1 MARVAGMSRANA
13 AKGSRRAREGRTGK
27 PRKKVDGEF
36 CCPLCNHRSYVAV
49 ILLPAKE
56 EQPSRYDGVFSEYRA
71 ELDARHDKHERL
83 VKLSRDTTI
92 HSKRAIFLL
101 HRAANEGDSE
111 ERRELLLDEGED
123 KIREVF
129 QFLRA
134 TAEELHGS
142 DPWRHA
148 SAFSPGLQEFVE
160 ALSYYVFL
168 RQGQLL
174 SVEEAQQWMSFAPRR
189 KGMEEERV
197 EGETE
202 LVVTEN
208 EVGEEM
214 LVQVPLSELN
224 YVLAIGDL
232 TGELMRMCIT
242 AVGAGQQEVPFQ
254 LLPFIR
260 AIYCGFHSLPPM
272 SKEILHKLHTL
283 RSSMS
288 KIESACYTL
297 RIRGSEIPHHTMSD
311 VFHTPAV
318 EAEGGG
324 CSDHFDSEI

>member
-1 MARVAGMSRANA
+1 MTS
-13 AKGSRRAREGRTGK
+13 
-27 PRKKVDGEF
+27 
-36 CCPLCNHRSYVAV
+36 
-49 ILLPAKE
+49 LPAKE
-56 EQPSRYDGVFSEYRA
+56 EQPSRYDAVFSEYRG

-101 HRAANEGDSE
+101 HRAASEGDSE

-134 TAEELHGS
+134 TAVELHGS
-142 DPWRHA
+142 DPWQHV
-148 SAFSPGLQEFVE
+148 SAYSPGIQEFVE

-168 RQGQLL
+168 RQDQLL
-174 SVEEAQQWMSFAPRR
+174 GIDEAQLWMSFLISEQ
-189 KGMEEERV
+189 GI
-197 EGETE
+197 EGERMESGRIEGGTE
-202 LVVTEN
+202 PEATKSEN
-208 EVGEEM
+208 GEKI
-214 LVQVPLSELN
+214 LVQIPLSELN

-254 LLPFIR
+254 VLPVIR
-260 AIYCGFHSLPPM
+260 AIYCGFHSLPPV

-283 RSSMS
+283 RSSLS
-288 KIESACYTL
+288 KIENACYTL
-297 RIRGSEIPHHTMSD
+297 RIRGSEIPQHTIRD
-311 VFHTPAV
+311 VFHTSAV
-318 EAEGGG
+318 EAEGTG
-324 CSDHFDSEI
+324 CSNHFDCED